1 MRQDDSGEMSFS
13 VKEGGVLTHSW
24 VILGEPHMLA
34 EPYFP
39 PYKIGKLLLPHRICM
54 RIKGKGLCG
63 RH

>member
-1 MRQDDSGEMSFS
+1 MSFS
-13 VKEGGVLTHSW
+13 VIHSW